1 MPKNPKSRDSYSLCI
16 FFTIHNR
23 LPALTTPLLSNTS
36 CSRSCSLSLPSHS
49 SSSWTTTLPLP
60 LLDDPQFISF
70 HPSSVPFL
78 NASPHKFKTL
88 RRASEGFNGYYCVWF
103 CQREEWQNEYM
114 RFYGALEWQIQDQIQ
129 HKHFGDHIFR
139 LHRET
144 ARRDTLEWTTKNMSY
159 TLTEKFCLYLVAPFG
174 RWWSLG
180 RGADGEELKGQVH
193 HWKVEPVGYI
203 YLHR

>member
-49 SSSWTTTLPLP
+49 SSSSSSSPTTTLPRWSSFSP
-60 LLDDPQFISF
+60 SIPQP
-70 HPSSVPFL
+70 HPSSTL
-78 NASPHKFKTL
+78 LLTIFKTL
-88 RRASEGFNGYYCVWF
+88 RRASEGFNGNYCVWF

-144 ARRDTLEWTTKNMSY
+144 TRRDTLEWTTKNMSY
-159 TLTEKFCLYLVAPFG
+159 TLTEKF
-174 RWWSLG
+174 
-180 RGADGEELKGQVH
+180 KGQVN

>member
-49 SSSWTTTLPLP
+49 SSSSTTTLPLP
-60 LLDDPQFISF
+60 LLDDPHFLPFISF

-88 RRASEGFNGYYCVWF
+88 RRASEGFNGNYCVWF

-144 ARRDTLEWTTKNMSY
+144 TRRDTLEWTTKNMSY
-159 TLTEKFCLYLVAPFG
+159 TLTEKF
-174 RWWSLG
+174 
-180 RGADGEELKGQVH
+180 KGQVN